1 MCPRLREGGV
11 PVRRISALGSNEETV
26 QCSQRNRFTREL
38 DGCLSCRYPFS
49 LHLCVLPVPNL
60 LCTVFPSSCPG
71 DVITPLVAQTV
82 KRLSAMQDTRVQSLG
97 WEDPLEKEM
106 SAHSSILAWKIPWT
120 AEPGRLPFMGSQ
132 RVRLLSLYL

>member
-1 MCPRLREGGV
+1 MCLRLREGGV